1 MGLLNVNLCT
11 NLCIK
16 AEDSLV
22 PIGSRQRELIIR
34 DQQTRKTVIVIDTI
48 INQKQMNSKAT
59 SENETLYCVY
69 VAIAKK
75 HSTAAQFVQ
84 IGSMKP

>member
-1 MGLLNVNLCT
+1 MRLLNVNLCT
-11 NLCIK
+11 NLCLK

-22 PIGSRQRELIIR
+22 PIARGQRELIIG

-59 SENETLYCVY
+59 SENETLYRVY
-69 VAIAKK
+69 VAIGKNTRLQHNLFK
-75 HSTAAQFVQ
+75 L
-84 IGSMKP
+84 GP